1 MVNLLD
7 DQVGEIVAQVRAL
20 GLAENTLILFSS
32 DNGPHREGG
41 HDPDVFN
48 SSGGLRGTKRDL
60 YEGGI
65 RVPLIAWWPS
75 TIRPGATTAHVS
87 AFWDLLPTFAELA
100 RVPAP
105 AGLDGLSL
113 VPTLT
118 GRGTQAQHDFLYWEF
133 HEGGGR
139 LALRQGDWK
148 IVRYDVLK
156 KPDGPVQ
163 LFNLARDPA
172 ETTDLATQE
181 PQRAAAMAKLMRS
194 ARTDSPVFRF
204 SQTGY
209 LQKK

>member
-1 MVNLLD
+1 
-7 DQVGEIVAQVRAL
+7 
-20 GLAENTLILFSS
+20 
-32 DNGPHREGG
+32 
-41 HDPDVFN
+41 
-48 SSGGLRGTKRDL
+48 
-60 YEGGI
+60 
-65 RVPLIAWWPS
+65 
-75 TIRPGATTAHVS
+75 
-87 AFWDLLPTFAELA
+87 
-100 RVPAP
+100 
-105 AGLDGLSL
+105 

-118 GRGTQAQHDFLYWEF
+118 GRGTQAQHDYLYWEF

-156 KPDGPVQ
+156 HPDGPVQ
-163 LFNLARDPA
+163 LFNLARDST
-172 ETTDLATQE
+172 ETTDLAAQE